1 MKSLSALLLTATIG
15 TSWSSSRLQ
24 AEEWSQY
31 RGPHGDGI
39 SSETVSWP
47 SAGAKKVWETETKTG
62 FSSFVVGDK
71 KAFTLVTRDVDG
83 APMVMCV
90 ALDTTNGK
98 QVWATPTGVANFPKG
113 GDSGAKDNSG
123 GDGPRST
130 PAFNDHRVYVYS
142 ADMVLECLD
151 AVTGKPVWQH
161 DIGKEFSGRN
171 ISWKSAMS
179 PVIDG
184 KLVYVAGGGAGE
196 SMLAFDKT
204 TGAVVWKSG
213 DDAMTH
219 ATPTVA
225 TIHGVKQVLFLLKS
239 GVVAV
244 EPATGKALWSFP
256 LTYRTATACSPVVD
270 GDIVFCTAGYDVGG
284 AACQVKK
291 SGDKFTAEE
300 LWRVRNNDLGSLWS
314 TPVVKDGYLYG
325 MISYKK
331 FADGPLKCVD
341 LKTGA
346 IKWQEPGFG
355 AGNVVLS
362 GKNLVALTDDGQVVF
377 VEANPEKYKEIGRVK
392 AIEGKCW
399 STPALSD
406 GRVYVRSTRQG
417 ACVALAK

>member
-1 MKSLSALLLTATIG
+1 
-15 TSWSSSRLQ
+15 
-24 AEEWSQY
+24 
-31 RGPHGDGI
+31 
-39 SSETVSWP
+39 
-47 SAGAKKVWETETKTG
+47 
-62 FSSFVVGDK
+62 
-71 KAFTLVTRDVDG
+71 
-83 APMVMCV
+83 
-90 ALDTTNGK
+90 
-98 QVWATPTGVANFPKG
+98 
-113 GDSGAKDNSG
+113 
-123 GDGPRST
+123 
-130 PAFNDHRVYVYS
+130 
-142 ADMVLECLD
+142 
-151 AVTGKPVWQH
+151 
-161 DIGKEFSGRN
+161 
-171 ISWKSAMS
+171 
-179 PVIDG
+179 
-184 KLVYVAGGGAGE
+184 
-196 SMLAFDKT
+196 
-204 TGAVVWKSG
+204 
-213 DDAMTH
+213 MTH